1 MAEAVSSTIAAR
13 SAEPAGGAAGGEG
26 GVLVRAFV
34 AGLAADFRDDPHR
47 RTTMNAIRKNGLEAA
62 ALDQDVL
69 RAVRHTFSQEIE
81 TGPVTNQKASGRCW
95 LFAGLNALRV
105 PLKER
110 LGLKEF
116 ELSQAYQM
124 FWDKLERANYFLET
138 ILETLDEPTDGRLIS
153 FLLESPLGDGGQ
165 WDMFVNLVQKYGVVP
180 KYAMPETFHSGSSAG
195 MNRVL
200 TLKLRAEAAGL
211 RAAHRR
217 GVAAAALR
225 AEKEGL
231 LAELYRVLVQCLG
244 APPTRFDFEY
254 RDKDK
259 AFHRDADLTPL
270 EFYDRYVGSD
280 LTAYVSLIHA
290 PTADKPFGRTYTV
303 RFLGNVRGGRPVLYL
318 NADISV
324 LKDAAL
330 RQLST
335 GEPVWFGCDV
345 GKMFDRESGVLDA
358 GLYDYEGVLG
368 VPCRLGKAERLDYG
382 ESRMTHAMVLSGVN
396 VVDGRPNRWK
406 VENSWGKASGQ
417 DGYLV
422 MSDAWFDDHLYQ
434 VVVRREYLPAEL
446 QAALHQPPVAL
457 QPWDPMGALARGGA

>member
-1 MAEAVSSTIAAR
+1 MAEAVAQTSAA
-13 SAEPAGGAAGGEG
+13 PAAGALG
-26 GVLVRAFV
+26 RAFV
-34 AGLAADFRDDPHR
+34 EGLGADFRTDPHR
-47 RTTMNAIRKNGLEAA
+47 RTTMNAIRSSGIQAA

-69 RAVRHTFSQEIE
+69 RSVRHTFSQEIE
-81 TGPVTNQKASGRCW
+81 TGPMTNQKASGRCW

-124 FWDKLERANYFLET
+124 FWDKLERSNYFLES
-138 ILETLDEPTDGRLIS
+138 ILETLEEPTDGRLVS

-200 TLKLRAEAAGL
+200 TLKLRAAAAAL
-211 RAAHRR
+211 RAGHRR
-217 GVAAAALR
+217 GQGPAALR
-225 AEKEGL
+225 AEKERV
-231 LAELYRVLVQCLG
+231 LAELYRVLAQFLG
-244 APPTRFDFEY
+244 APPTCFDFEY

-259 AFHRDADLTPL
+259 AFHRDADLTPRG
-270 EFYDRYVGSD
+270 FYERYVGLD

-290 PTADKPFGRTYTV
+290 PTADKPFARTYTV
-303 RFLGNVRGGRPVLYL
+303 RFLGNVRGGREVLYL

-324 LKDAAL
+324 LKEAAL
-330 RQLST
+330 HQLSA

-358 GLYDYEGVLG
+358 ALYDYEGVLG
-368 VPCRLGKAERLDYG
+368 VPVHLGKAERLEYG
-382 ESRMTHAMVLSGVN
+382 ESRMTHAMLFSGVN
-396 VVDGRPNRWK
+396 VVEGRPNRWK
-406 VENSWGKASGQ
+406 VENSWGKQSGHE
-417 DGYLV
+417 GYLV
-422 MSDAWFDDHLYQ
+422 MSDGWFDDHLYQ
-434 VVVRREYLPAEL
+434 VVVRREYLPAAL
-446 QAALHQPPVAL
+446 RAALEQPPVVL
-457 QPWDPMGALARGGA
+457 QPWDPMGALARA